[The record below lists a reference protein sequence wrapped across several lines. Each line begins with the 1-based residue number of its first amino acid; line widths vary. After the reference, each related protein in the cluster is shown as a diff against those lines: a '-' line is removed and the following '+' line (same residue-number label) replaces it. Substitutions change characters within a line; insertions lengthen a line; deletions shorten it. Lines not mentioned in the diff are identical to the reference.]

1 MRSFYKGIWLLFIVN
16 VIVPTSVGAVHKLPL
31 EPKRINESKSTTIKA
46 VDIAELIPQRV
57 VTDISFT
64 GGLRGKGRLLITF
77 NNSNAFV
84 NFKEEAGQVT
94 VSLLNTVLTKR
105 FMKRMKVKSQG
116 TLVDFIDFKQ
126 LAAEARVVIKLNPER
141 FHYNSRQAD
150 KTLAIDF
157 TPVTKRS
164 MGGRQKKEVVNK
176 GERLSLNFKEIEVR
190 AVLQVLSDFTG
201 LNIVATDSV
210 SGAVTLKLNDVP
222 WDQVLSLVLKAK
234 GLAMRQ
240 NDNIVLVAPAAEI
253 KKIEQDEL
261 ASQKVAS
268 YLEILKTKFV
278 QINYAKAADIRD
290 ILTSG
295 NGGGAADA
303 RQNTMLV
310 SERGTV
316 VIDER
321 TNTLIIKD
329 LPAKLTEITRLV
341 ALLDKPV
348 QQVMVEARIVVA
360 DKSFAQEM
368 GIKFGVAKSGR
379 LHGGTLGLGNPEI
392 GIGGDPV
399 DDSKT
404 TNTLVGL
411 GIDAMNAHPAGALG
425 MTLARGANYVLNL
438 ELSALENEGRG
449 DIIANPRVMT
459 SDRVKAIIKQGVKK
473 QITVPASANNPA
485 TQRFIDVVLE
495 LNVTPHITPNGE
507 VIMELLVK
515 KDNIIAGSQDF
526 ANREISTTVKVKD
539 GETVVLGGVYEE
551 VSNKKNYR
559 VPYLANI
566 PFFGNLFKKNV
577 DSEDKKE
584 LLVFVTPNI
593 VASRRAQ

>member
-16 VIVPTSVGAVHKLPL
+16 VIVPTSVGAVDKLPL

-126 LAAEARVVIKLNPER
+126 LAAEARVVIKLNAER

-278 QINYAKAADIRD
+278 QINYAKAAEIRD
-290 ILTSG
+290 LLTSG
-295 NGGGAADA
+295 NGGGATDA

-321 TNTLIIKD
+321 TNTLIIQD

-404 TNTLVGL
+404 TNALVGL

-515 KDNIIAGSQDF
+515 KDSIIAGSQEQIS
-526 ANREISTTVKVKD
+526 NRRIAITLL
-539 GETVVLGGVYEE
+539 LG
-551 VSNKKNYR
+551 
-559 VPYLANI
+559 
-566 PFFGNLFKKNV
+566 
-577 DSEDKKE
+577 
-584 LLVFVTPNI
+584 
-593 VASRRAQ
+593 

>member
-1 MRSFYKGIWLLFIVN
+1 
-16 VIVPTSVGAVHKLPL
+16 
-31 EPKRINESKSTTIKA
+31 
-46 VDIAELIPQRV
+46 V
-57 VTDISFT
+57 V
-64 GGLRGKGRLLITF
+64 
-77 NNSNAFV
+77 V
-84 NFKEEAGQVT
+84 
-94 VSLLNTVLTKR
+94 
-105 FMKRMKVKSQG
+105 
-116 TLVDFIDFKQ
+116 
-126 LAAEARVVIKLNPER
+126 
-141 FHYNSRQAD
+141 
-150 KTLAIDF
+150 
-157 TPVTKRS
+157 
-164 MGGRQKKEVVNK
+164 
-176 GERLSLNFKEIEVR
+176 
-190 AVLQVLSDFTG
+190 
-201 LNIVATDSV
+201 
-210 SGAVTLKLNDVP
+210 
-222 WDQVLSLVLKAK
+222 
-234 GLAMRQ
+234 
-240 NDNIVLVAPAAEI
+240 
-253 KKIEQDEL
+253 
-261 ASQKVAS
+261 
-268 YLEILKTKFV
+268 
-278 QINYAKAADIRD
+278 
-290 ILTSG
+290 
-295 NGGGAADA
+295 
-303 RQNTMLV
+303 
-310 SERGTV
+310 
-316 VIDER
+316 DER

-329 LPAKLTEITRLV
+329 VPAKLKEITRLV
-341 ALLDKPV
+341 VLLDKPV

-404 TNTLVGL
+404 TDTLVGL

-584 LLVFVTPNI
+584 LLVFVTPKI
-593 VASRRAQ
+593 VGSRRIQ

>member
-1 MRSFYKGIWLLFIVN
+1 MRSFYKAMGLLFIVN
-16 VIVPTSVGAVHKLPL
+16 VIILTSVGAVDELSS
-31 EPKRINESKSTTIKA
+31 EPKRIDESKSTTIKA
-46 VDIAELIPQRV
+46 VDIAELIPQRL

-105 FMKRMKVKSQG
+105 FMTRMKVKSQG
-116 TLVDFIDFKQ
+116 TLVDFVDFKQ
-126 LAAEARVVIKLNPER
+126 LATEARVVIKLNTER
-141 FHYNSRQAD
+141 FHYSSRQGE

-253 KKIEQDEL
+253 NKIEQDEL

-268 YLEILKTKFV
+268 YLEILKIEFL

-290 ILTSG
+290 LLTSG
-295 NGGGAADA
+295 NGGGVADA
-303 RQNTMLV
+303 GTRQNAMLV

-316 VIDER
+316 VVDER

-329 LPAKLTEITRLV
+329 VPAKLTEITRLV

-368 GIKFGVAKSGR
+368 GIKFGVTGKKDSSTTAGVEASLFDFGVSA
-379 LHGGTLGLGNPEI
+379 LNPY
-392 GIGGDPV
+392 
-399 DDSKT
+399 
-404 TNTLVGL
+404 
-411 GIDAMNAHPAGALG
+411 GALG
-425 MTLARGANYVLNL
+425 MTLARGADYVLNL

-459 SDRVKAIIKQGVKK
+459 SDRTTAIIKQGVKK
-473 QITVPASANNPA
+473 QITVPGSANNPA
-485 TQRFIDVVLE
+485 SQRFIDVVLE

-515 KDNIIAGSQDF
+515 KDSIIAGSQDF

-551 VSNKKNYR
+551 ESNKKNYR
-559 VPYLANI
+559 VPYLASI

-584 LLVFVTPNI
+584 LLVFVTPKI

>member
-1 MRSFYKGIWLLFIVN
+1 MSKLFLGIWLL
-16 VIVPTSVGAVHKLPL
+16 VIVKVTMFSTAWAVNEQRSDLSNVAEFQGAMV
-31 EPKRINESKSTTIKA
+31 KA
-46 VDIAELIPQRV
+46 RDIAKLIPQRFI
-57 VTDISFT
+57 TDISFT

-84 NFKEEAGQVT
+84 NFKESTGQVT
-94 VSLLNTVLTKR
+94 VSLLNTVIAKR
-105 FMKRMKVKSQG
+105 FLKRMKVKSQG

-126 LAAEARVVIKLNPER
+126 LVSETKVFIKLNTER
-141 FHYNSRQAD
+141 FHYTSMQGE
-150 KTLAIDF
+150 KTLTINF
-157 TPVTKRS
+157 TPVSVRAV
-164 MGGRQKKEVVNK
+164 GGRQKKGRVNK

-190 AVLQVLSDFTG
+190 SVLQVLSDFTG
-201 LNIVATDSV
+201 LNIIATDSV

-253 KKIEQDEL
+253 NKIEQEEL
-261 ASQKVAS
+261 ASQKVAA
-268 YLEILKTKFV
+268 YLEVLKTEFL
-278 QINYAKAADIRD
+278 QINYAKAVDIRD

-295 NGGGAADA
+295 NGGGAADTDT
-303 RQNTMLV
+303 RQNSMLV

-316 VIDER
+316 VVDER

-329 LPAKLTEITRLV
+329 VPAKLKEIVQLV
-341 ALLDKPV
+341 VLLDKPV

-360 DKSFAQEM
+360 DKTFAQEM
-368 GIKFGVAKSGR
+368 GIKFGVTGEKDSSTKATVNASLLDFGVSAV
-379 LHGGTLGLGNPEI
+379 NPY
-392 GIGGDPV
+392 
-399 DDSKT
+399 
-404 TNTLVGL
+404 
-411 GIDAMNAHPAGALG
+411 GALG
-425 MTLARGANYVLNL
+425 MTLARGADYVLNL

-459 SDRVKAIIKQGVKK
+459 SDRVKAVIKQGVKK

-485 TQRFIDVVLE
+485 SQRFIDVVLE

-515 KDNIIAGSQDF
+515 KDNTIVGSQDF
-526 ANREISTTVKVKD
+526 ANREIRTTVKVKD

-584 LLVFVTPNI
+584 LLVFVTPKI
-593 VASRRAQ
+593 VGSRRIQ